1 MRACTKSV
9 VCCCLACCR
18 QLASKA
24 AQALLLLRTIVAGNV
39 NRLVNRLDADTKRA
53 LRDLVRGLVMLVTL
67 CSLQQ
72 SAGVTGAAA
81 FSTC

>member
-1 MRACTKSV
+1 LTSLLLFCVA
-9 VCCCLACCR
+9 CR

-53 LRDLVRGLVMLVTL
+53 LRDLVRGE
-67 CSLQQ
+67 CSQLAECR
-72 SAGVTGAAA
+72 SLTGP
-81 FSTC
+81 

>member
-1 MRACTKSV
+1 
-9 VCCCLACCR
+9 LCR

-53 LRDLVRGLVMLVTL
+53 LRDLVRVQR
-67 CSLQQ
+67 C
-72 SAGVTGAAA
+72 AA
-81 FSTC
+81 